1 MRRLFSLLCALLVAW
16 IMAFPPYAHVWR
28 SGSIEKTNLGYSF
41 ILDPPRIR
49 VNGLNRYA
57 AVDTEM
63 LLLELGAVM
72 LVWLFMLV
80 ALKRHTG

>member
-1 MRRLFSLLCALLVAW
+1 
-16 IMAFPPYAHVWR
+16 MAFPPYAHVWR

-63 LLLELGAVM
+63 LLLELGAVV

-80 ALKRHTG
+80 ALKGHGG